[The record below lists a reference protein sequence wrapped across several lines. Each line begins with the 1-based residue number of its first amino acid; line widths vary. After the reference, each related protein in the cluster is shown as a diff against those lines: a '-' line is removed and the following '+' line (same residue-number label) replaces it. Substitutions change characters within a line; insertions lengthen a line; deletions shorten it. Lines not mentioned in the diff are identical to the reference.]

1 MQLNILAK
9 IIKIDII
16 LTVIKRKVLDVIRI
30 STDG

>member
-30 STDG
+30 SADG